1 MRLKALTYLLTIGVV
16 LLPRVIHAQDSG
28 GEAVLDE
35 RTRLE
40 IQGRLN
46 RFLENMEQI
55 NSSCKAKLP
64 VSPDVQVTNGYIRM
78 LDRRLKGL
86 EQGIKSLEVRWN
98 NYYPMQQWDISQ
110 DEGLLACVESFELMK
125 QEASDSLAVRKSMLQ
140 ALQAF
145 SDAQSYMH
153 CLDTTYNRIG
163 KKAFE
168 LSLTSKTAPM
178 LEKEK
183 KKEELLFAS
192 VQEKFD
198 QAKEAGKYK
207 LVSAERM
214 EALEDDYAVLKNKS
228 ETIQAMQ
235 YKPLI
240 QRVKDYLLGLAAVAV
255 LLMFL
260 NMVRSRIKAAK
271 EMRKNMKKY
280 KETLKLNGQDEYPTI

>member
-46 RFLENMEQI
+46 RFLENMEQL
-55 NSSCKAKLP
+55 NGSCKAKLP

-198 QAKEAGKYK
+198 QAKEVGKYK